1 MATTDRSDTTG
12 RAGTNGTASAP
23 LTRDDLEA
31 TFRGVQD
38 EIQGR
43 VVESKRTVLGT
54 AAGVGAV
61 LLVVMFLLGRRTGRK
76 KRTVVEIR
84 RL

>member
-1 MATTDRSDTTG
+1 MARTTTPSTI
-12 RAGTNGTASAP
+12 
-23 LTRDDLEA
+23 TRDDLER
-31 TFRGVQD
+31 TFRSVQD
-38 EIQGR
+38 DLQGK
-43 VVESKRTVLGT
+43 VSEKRQTVLGT

-61 LLVVMFLLGRRTGRK
+61 LLIVMFLLGRRSGRK